1 MSRFYTSALLW
12 VMLLGCP
19 ATLWADKDDDVSDA
33 DLKSLYEQIDDAIS
47 NSPQYVGIRQRQIDD
62 QLQLLHNA
70 PDGDRRFLIAEELFN
85 LYKPFKNDSALH
97 YAQLCISLADSLGL
111 SAQASRFRA
120 LMARQCSNASMYV
133 ESLGILGQIDKSQL
147 DRQGLTDYYDAYMHV
162 CGEIAN
168 YSLLPEVKNRYWAM
182 QDHYRDSVLQ
192 VADQGSG
199 EYLYLTMMALC
210 SQKKFDEALAVS
222 DRWLNMVTEGTHED
236 AYAAYFRHIVYA
248 NLGNEKMVRYWL
260 GKSALDD
267 IKCAVMDQAAL
278 INLAEQ
284 LNADGDIDRSYS
296 YIRFTWY
303 CNDFFNTRL
312 RSSQIAPVLSVIDRN
327 NTDISSRHNTI
338 LTISAIVFCVM
349 ALCLFFMFRYVSRQN
364 TKLMKARQE
373 LSQAND
379 ELQKSNK
386 KLQWMNDRVMKNNK
400 KLFDMNEELRKE
412 KGIE

>member
-1 MSRFYTSALLW
+1 MSRIFTNALLW

-19 ATLWADKDDDVSDA
+19 TVAWADDDDVSAA
-33 DLKSLYEQIDDAIS
+33 DLKSLYEQIDEAIS
-47 NSPQYVGIRQRQIDD
+47 NSPQYVAARQRQIEE
-62 QLQLLHNA
+62 QLQLLLDET
-70 PDGDRRFLIAEELFN
+70 DGERRFLIAEELFN

-97 YAQLCISLADSLGL
+97 YAQLCISLADSLHL
-111 SAQASRFRA
+111 DAQAGRYRA

-133 ESLGILGQIDKSQL
+133 ESLGILRQIDKSKL
-147 DRQGLTDYYDAYMHV
+147 DRGGLTAYYDAYMHV

-168 YSLLPEVKNRYWAM
+168 YSLLPEVKNRYYAL

-192 VADQGSG
+192 VADQGGG
-199 EYLYLTMMALC
+199 EYLYLKMMQLC
-210 SQKKFDEALAVS
+210 NRQHFQEALAVS

-236 AYAAYFRHIVYA
+236 AYAAYFRHIVYDK
-248 NLGNEKMVRYWL
+248 LGNETMVRYWL

-278 INLAEQ
+278 INLAEL
-284 LNADGDIDRSYS
+284 LNFDGEIDRSYS

-327 NTDISSRHNTI
+327 NTDISNRHNMI
-338 LTISAIVFCVM
+338 LSISAIVFCVM
-349 ALCLFFMFRYVSRQN
+349 AVCLLFMFRYVSRQKA
-364 TKLMKARQE
+364 KLMQARQE

-379 ELQKSNK
+379 ELQKSNR
-386 KLQWMNDRVMKNNK
+386 KLQWMNERVMKNNK

>member
-33 DLKSLYEQIDDAIS
+33 DLKSLYEQIDEAIS
-47 NSPQYVGIRQRQIDD
+47 NSPQYVGARQRQIDER
-62 QLQLLHNA
+62 LQLFHSEA
-70 PDGDRRFLIAEELFN
+70 DGESRFLIAEELFN

-97 YAQLCISLADSLGL
+97 YAQMCVSLADSLGL
-111 SAQASRFRA
+111 RAQAGRYRA

-168 YSLLPEVKNRYWAM
+168 YSLLPEIKNCYWAM

-210 SQKKFDEALAVS
+210 SQQKFDDALAVS

-248 NLGNEKMVRYWL
+248 NIGNEKMVRYWL

-327 NTDISSRHNTI
+327 NTDISSRHNMI

-349 ALCLFFMFRYVSRQN
+349 ALCLFFMFRYVSRQK
-364 TKLMKARQE
+364 TKF
-373 LSQAND
+373 SQANE
-379 ELQKSNK
+379 ELQQSNK

-412 KGIE
+412 KGLE

>member
-33 DLKSLYEQIDDAIS
+33 DLKSLYEQIDEAIS
-47 NSPQYVGIRQRQIDD
+47 NSPQYVGARQRQIDER
-62 QLQLLHNA
+62 LQLFHSEA
-70 PDGDRRFLIAEELFN
+70 DGESRFLIAEELFN

-97 YAQLCISLADSLGL
+97 YAQMCVSLADSLGL
-111 SAQASRFRA
+111 RAQAGRYRA

-168 YSLLPEVKNRYWAM
+168 YSLLPEIKNCYWAM

-210 SQKKFDEALAVS
+210 SQQKFDDALAVS

-248 NLGNEKMVRYWL
+248 NIGNEKMVRYWL

-327 NTDISSRHNTI
+327 NTDISSRHNMI

-349 ALCLFFMFRYVSRQN
+349 ALCLFFMFRYVS
-364 TKLMKARQE
+364 
-373 LSQAND
+373 SQANE
-379 ELQKSNK
+379 ELQQSNK

-412 KGIE
+412 KGLE

>member
-1 MSRFYTSALLW
+1 MNRIFTSALLW

-19 ATLWADKDDDVSDA
+19 AIVWADDDVSAA
-33 DLKSLYEQIDDAIS
+33 DLKSLYEQIDEAIS
-47 NSPQYVGIRQRQIDD
+47 HSPQYVAARQRQIDE
-62 QLQLLHNA
+62 QLQLFQNET
-70 PDGDRRFLIAEELFN
+70 DGERRFLIAEELFN

-97 YAQLCISLADSLGL
+97 YAQLCICLADSLHL
-111 SAQASRFRA
+111 DAQAGRYRA

-133 ESLGILGQIDKSQL
+133 ESLGILRQIDKSQL

-168 YSLLPEVKNRYWAM
+168 YSLLPEVKNRYWAK

-199 EYLYLTMMALC
+199 EYLYLKMMALC
-210 SQKKFDEALAVS
+210 NQQHYQEALAVS

-236 AYAAYFRHIVYA
+236 AYAAYFRHIAYA
-248 NLGNEKMVRYWL
+248 RLGNETMVRYWL

-278 INLAEQ
+278 INLAEL

-327 NTDISSRHNTI
+327 NADIANRHNTI

-349 ALCLFFMFRYVSRQN
+349 AVCLLFMFSYVSRQK
-364 TKLMKARQE
+364 TKLMQARQE

-379 ELQKSNK
+379 ELQRSNK